1 MYENDGVLLQ
11 MEKLLAALKKLDVTE
26 KGIIALYFEDMSYG
40 EIAAIT
46 GISENYVG
54 VKLNRIKTKIQ
65 KLLNI

>member
-26 KGIIALYFEDMSYG
+26 KPIIALYFEDMSYG

-65 KLLNI
+65 KPLNI